1 MRTVVSAGV
10 LIQSGDKYLL
20 CHATGH
26 GADKGWGLPKGRVD
40 AGESDRQAAV
50 RETQEECGLD
60 IPEDRIEPLTQVK
73 YRSWDGEDKVMKL
86 LKIFIYRGDAS
97 LQKQKLVCS
106 TYFNPS
112 KENPNIKLPE
122 VDGFKWLTAEEAQRQ
137 GMKSIKSIFDLL

>member
-40 AGESDRQAAV
+40 AGESDEQAAV

-60 IPEDRIEPLTQVK
+60 IPVDRIKPLTQTK
-73 YRSWDGEDKVMKL
+73 YRSWDGTEKVMKL
-86 LKIFIYRGDAS
+86 LKVFSHKGDES
-97 LQKQKLVCS
+97 LQNQKLVCS
-106 TYFNPS
+106 TYFNP
-112 KENPNIKLPE
+112 KPENPNVKLPE
-122 VDGFKWLTAEEAQRQ
+122 VDGFKWVTAEEGKTQA
-137 GMKSIKSIFDLL
+137 MKSIKSLFDLL